1 MRRLGDVAELISGQH
16 VNAEHVNSAGIGNPY
31 LTGPSDFDAG
41 KPRATKWTKHGKAFC
56 EPGDILIT
64 VKGSGCGTMAIAD
77 RRYVISRQ
85 LMAIRPLNIHVG
97 FLWATLSREIARLN
111 AMSSGTIPGLTRDQI
126 LKIPI
131 PHFSHKVQRWIGDLD
146 NLLTRLQQCLRSLIA
161 AKREF
166 QRGLMQELLTG
177 RRRFPEFEGRP
188 VEKCPFG
195 SIVELRNEHY
205 FPDKSN
211 PRRCIE
217 LEHIESGTGRITGE
231 TLTTSENSVKFAFS
245 AGDVLFGR
253 LRPYLKKYAFPSF
266 SGVCSTEIWVLRPRS
281 ADLLPE
287 FLFLLVQG
295 EEVQRA
301 ANVTSGS
308 KMPRASWAVVAQAL
322 VPMPTIEEQRKI
334 CDIIA
339 SLDRE
344 LAALT
349 ELATHYQAQR
359 RGLMQKLLTGE
370 LTVPVS
376 SEPEPVHA

>member
-1 MRRLGDVAELISGQH
+1 
-16 VNAEHVNSAGIGNPY
+16 
-31 LTGPSDFDAG
+31 
-41 KPRATKWTKHGKAFC
+41 
-56 EPGDILIT
+56 
-64 VKGSGCGTMAIAD
+64 
-77 RRYVISRQ
+77 
-85 LMAIRPLNIHVG
+85 
-97 FLWATLSREIARLN
+97 LSRII
-111 AMSSGTIPGLTRDQI
+111 T
-126 LKIPI
+126 
-131 PHFSHKVQRWIGDLD
+131 
-146 NLLTRLQQCLRSLIA
+146 

-166 QRGLMQELLTG
+166 KRGLMQELLTG